1 MFLIHVTHQKISYF
15 CTFKN
20 HLFINIKIKNI
31 MKKFISLAFASPL
44 LMASFAACEDDHD
57 DHDGHD
63 HSSLVVKNDSN
74 IA

>member
-1 MFLIHVTHQKISYF
+1 
-15 CTFKN
+15 
-20 HLFINIKIKNI
+20 
-31 MKKFISLAFASPL
+31 MKKFISLAFASAL